1 MDSLTHKSE
10 ITGLILA
17 GGAGRRVDRRDK
29 GLIEW
34 QEKPL
39 VEHVLHR
46 LATQVGQLLI
56 SCNRNIPDY
65 KRYGVP
71 TVLDTRMNFQGPLAG
86 LEAASQVLATEFL
99 IVVACDIPLLPLD
112 LVPRL
117 ISPLIGNNAD
127 IPELSYAHDGTR
139 GQYLCAAMRRRCLP
153 SLTDYLEQ
161 GHRTVHHWYENQKV
175 ISVDFSDQK
184 SAFSNFNKMQ

>member
-1 MDSLTHKSE
+1 MNSLTHKPD

-17 GGAGRRVDRRDK
+17 GGAGRRVGRRDK

-34 QEKPL
+34 RDKPL

-46 LATQVGQLLI
+46 LESQVGQLLI

-65 KRYGVP
+65 QRYGFP
-71 TVLDTRMNFQGPLAG
+71 TVSDTRMNFQGPLAG
-86 LEAASQVLATEFL
+86 LEAAAQAIETEFL

-117 ISPLIGNNAD
+117 LAPLIAANAD
-127 IPELSYAHDGTR
+127 APALSYAHDGSR
-139 GQYLCAAMRRRCLP
+139 GQYLCAAMRQRCLR

-161 GHRTVHHWYENQKV
+161 GHRTVHHWYNNQNV

-184 SAFSNFNKMQ
+184 SAFTNFNKLQ

>member
-1 MDSLTHKSE
+1 MNSLIHKPE

-17 GGAGRRVDRRDK
+17 GGAGRRVGRRDK

-34 QEKPL
+34 REKPL

-46 LATQVGQLLI
+46 LGTQVGPLVI

-65 KRYGVP
+65 DLYGVP
-71 TVLDTRMNFQGPLAG
+71 TVSDTRMNFQGPLAG
-86 LEAASQVLATEFL
+86 LEAAVPAIETEFV
-99 IVVACDIPLLPLD
+99 IVVACDIPLVPLD

-117 ISPLIGNNAD
+117 LAPLTAASGHT
-127 IPELSYAHDGTR
+127 PELSYAHDGSR
-139 GQYLCAAMRRRCLP
+139 GQYLCAAMRRGCLT

-161 GHRTVHHWYENQKV
+161 GHRTVHHWYENQDA

-184 SAFSNFNKMQ
+184 NAFSNFNKLQ

>member
-1 MDSLTHKSE
+1 MDSLTLKSE

-17 GGAGRRVDRRDK
+17 GGAGRRVGRRDK

-46 LATQVGQLLI
+46 LGTQVGQLLI

-65 KRYGVP
+65 ERYGVP
-71 TVLDTRMNFQGPLAG
+71 TVLDTRTNFQGPLAG
-86 LEAASQVLATEFL
+86 LEAASPAIETEFL

-117 ISPLIGNNAD
+117 LAPLIAANAD
-127 IPELSYAHDGTR
+127 APELSYAHDGIR
-139 GQYLCAAMRRRCLP
+139 GQYLCAAMRRRCLR

-161 GHRTVHHWYENQKV
+161 GHRTVHHWYNNQNV

-184 SAFSNFNKMQ
+184 SAFSNFNKLQ

>member
-1 MDSLTHKSE
+1 MNSLIHKPE

-17 GGAGRRVDRRDK
+17 GGAGRRVGRRDK

-34 QEKPL
+34 REKPL

-46 LATQVGQLLI
+46 LGTQVGPLVI

-65 KRYGVP
+65 DLYGVP
-71 TVLDTRMNFQGPLAG
+71 TVSDTRMNFQGPLAG
-86 LEAASQVLATEFL
+86 LEAAAQLIETEFL

-117 ISPLIGNNAD
+117 LAPLIAASAD
-127 IPELSYAHDGTR
+127 APELSYAHDGSR

-184 SAFSNFNKMQ
+184 SAFSNFNKLQ